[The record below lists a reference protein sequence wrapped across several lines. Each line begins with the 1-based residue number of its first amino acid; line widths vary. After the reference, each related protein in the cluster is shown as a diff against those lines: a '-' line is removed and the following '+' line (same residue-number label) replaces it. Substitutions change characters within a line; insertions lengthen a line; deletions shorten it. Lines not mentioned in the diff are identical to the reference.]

1 MIKYLRTHLVRQN
14 RKAVLQYDFEL
25 AKDKV
30 LMGVERKSLLL
41 TDEEK
46 KNTASPSPSGA
57 RVAAGRPASPPAQSA
72 PGQRPHRGS
81 R

>member
-1 MIKYLRTHLVRQN
+1 MVNEAALAAARQN
-14 RKAVLQYDFEL
+14 RKAVLQYDFEV

-46 KNTASPSPSGA
+46 KNTAYHE
-57 RVAAGRPASPPAQSA
+57 AGTRSSRRSCRMPIRCTKLRSFRAVWRSA
-72 PGQRPHRGS
+72 
-81 R
+81 

>member
-1 MIKYLRTHLVRQN
+1 
-14 RKAVLQYDFEL
+14 VLQYDFEV

-46 KNTASPSPSGA
+46 KTRRITKPGTRSSRRSCRMPIGA
-57 RVAAGRPASPPAQSA
+57 PKLRSFRAVWRSA
-72 PGQRPHRGS
+72 
-81 R
+81 